1 MTKTMIETGLENNFL
16 IAMPQL
22 KGSVFGDTVSVVCQH
37 SEEGTIALVINK
49 TLPQTMGE
57 VFEQMDLPADSLKNP
72 DEAILF
78 GGPVQ
83 PEAGF
88 VLHAERGKWLST
100 LKISDQLYL
109 TSSKDI
115 LEAISRNEGP
125 ADYRFILGYA
135 GWSSGQLEAELE
147 ENSWLH
153 SPIETDI
160 VFNTPP
166 EMISNLVIKKLGIDP
181 HRIAPQTGHA

>member
-1 MTKTMIETGLENNFL
+1 MNTVIHNSLANHFL

-22 KGSVFGDTVSVVCQH
+22 KDSLFGDTVSVVCQH
-37 SEEGTIALVINK
+37 SKEGTIALVINK
-49 TLPQTMGE
+49 TLPQTMAD
-57 VFEQMDLPADSLKNP
+57 VFKQMDLPHASLKNP
-72 DEAILF
+72 EQAILF

-88 VLHAERGKWLST
+88 VLHTDKGQWQST
-100 LKISDQLYL
+100 LPISESLFL

-115 LEAISRNEGP
+115 LEAISEGKGP
-125 ADYRFILGYA
+125 NNYLFILGYA
-135 GWSSGQLEAELE
+135 GWSSGQIEQELE
-147 ENSWLH
+147 TNSWLH

-166 EMISNLVIKKLGIDP
+166 DLISDKVIDQLGIDP
-181 HRIAPQTGHA
+181 RRISSHIGHA